1 MRSPS
6 AMIDLHND
14 GEDDDM
20 AVSNFSEL
28 VAHKGHD
35 VTVVTYGMVTY
46 GDYSTWNVAIEC
58 AACDMVLLEY
68 DNDEG

>member
-1 MRSPS
+1 
-6 AMIDLHND
+6 
-14 GEDDDM
+14 M

-35 VTVVTYGMVTY
+35 VSVVTHGLVEY

-58 AACDMVLLEY
+58 SDCDMILLDY
-68 DNDEG
+68 DHDEA